1 MNYTH
6 VIWDFNGTILDD
18 MQIGLECVN
27 LMLSKRGLRTVDGIE
42 EYRRLFRFPIIDYY
56 RLAGFDFD
64 KDDYYTVLAP
74 EWIRLYTE
82 RMGNCGLCPEVAD
95 TISRVF
101 NMGLPQVVLSATE
114 REQLVGQL
122 NVLGVRHYFHEVL
135 GLDNIHAHSKA
146 ELAVRWKERNP
157 EAVPLFVGDTEHD
170 AETARAIGADCVL
183 YTGGH
188 QAKERLETC
197 GYPLIHRL
205 SDVWALLKT

>member
-18 MQIGLECVN
+18 MAIGVECVN

-56 RLAGFDFD
+56 RLAGFDFER
-64 KDDYYTVLAP
+64 DDYYTVLAP
-74 EWIRLYTE
+74 EWIGLYTE
-82 RMGNCGLCPEVAD
+82 RMGRCGLCPEAAD
-95 TISRVF
+95 TLGRIF
-101 NMGLPQVVLSATE
+101 EAGLSQVVLSATE
-114 REQLVGQL
+114 RGQLMGQL
-122 NVLGVRHYFHEVL
+122 NDLGVCHWFDEVL

-146 ELAVRWKERNP
+146 ELAVQWQKRHP
-157 EAVPLFVGDTEHD
+157 GAVPLFVGDTEHD

-188 QAKERLETC
+188 QAKERLSAC
-197 GYPLIHRL
+197 GFPLIHRL
-205 SDVWALLKT
+205 SDIWPYIKT